1 MGLFDFLKPKRQEPA
16 LPRELQEKMKLIGL
30 MAFPGGPQQINTE
43 AAQLQALFRN
53 KLTLDEAK
61 HIITRAKSL
70 LVIADDKSANRVVPS
85 IVAYSNGKLTQED
98 ANLAYQFLTGVSG
111 DLYAGGDGSS
121 IQSAVII
128 KATSSASGISAEY
141 TWIEKRYGVRD
152 RDWKV
157 ASRMHGSQE
166 NGKSY
171 ETFNIECTDG
181 RRATIIFDITA
192 FYGRF

>member
-1 MGLFDFLKPKRQEPA
+1 MGLFDFLKPRRQEPA

-61 HIITRAKSL
+61 HIITRAKTL
-70 LVIADDKSANRVVPS
+70 LIISEDKSEARVVPS
-85 IVAYSNGKLTQED
+85 IIVYANGKLTQQE
-98 ANLAYQFLTGVSG
+98 ASLAYQFMTGASG
-111 DLYAGGDGSS
+111 DIYAGGDGSS

-128 KATSSASGISAEY
+128 KATSSATGISAEY
-141 TWIEKRYGVRD
+141 KWIEKRYGIRD

-157 ASRMHGSQE
+157 SSRMHGSQD